1 MTTYERDAARFA
13 AIESALPYIE
23 KLGWTGAALRM
34 GGGEQAALLFP
45 GGAAEMVAAY
55 IALADRRMVEATAPI
70 IANLKLSHRVRAL
83 IAARLRQAEPERAAV
98 RRALGVLAMPGN
110 AAAAVRTLAGTVD
123 TIWAAA
129 GDRSADFSWYT
140 KRAILASVYT
150 STLLFWLN
158 AGSDHEATLA
168 FLDRRLAGVARIGKL
183 RRRFMPKA
191 A

>member
-168 FLDRRLAGVARIGKL
+168 FLDRRLEGVARIGKL
-183 RRRFMPKA
+183 RRRLMPKA